1 MNTLISQLKSN
12 LAGSGSGPVS
22 DAAEVERLLA
32 GSWHEFAGSNE
43 GGMEGHKLNGRMEN
57 VVWNP
62 PVLKFVVERHGGTIL
77 GSTRAELQHWE
88 VNLDAG
94 NAEITKTG
102 HRQLKTMAPRI
113 SIKEMAEEIAQAIL
127 EGNDDKRFFIDSHN
141 GDIVVNASSMFPT
154 GSGFK
159 RTVEGRRMSLCKY
172 IADIVTDHGWQ
183 KVGWNKFR
191 KEIPRMEE
199 QQ

>member
-1 MNTLISQLKSN
+1 MNAITTLKNQ
-12 LAGSGSGPVS
+12 LAGLGNGPIS
-22 DAAEVERLLA
+22 DSTEVERLLA
-32 GSWHEFAGSNE
+32 GSWHELAGSNK
-43 GGMEGHKLNGRMEN
+43 GGMEGYKLNGRMEN

-62 PVLKFVVERHGGTIL
+62 PILKFVVERHGGTTL

-94 NAEITKTG
+94 TAEITKTG
-102 HRQLKTMAPRI
+102 HRQLKTMAARV
-113 SIKEMAEEIAQAIL
+113 SIKGMAEEIAQAIL

-141 GDIVVNASSMFPT
+141 GDLVVNASSMFST
-154 GSGFK
+154 GSGYN

-172 IADIVTDHGWQ
+172 IEAILAEHGWR

-191 KEIPRMEE
+191 NETPRKDE